1 MALITCPE
9 CGQSISSLA
18 DKCPHCGL
26 PQSHF
31 NVQPTGIQPNIQQQG
46 IAQPYQQQQIQQQMP
61 QQMPQQQIYVADN
74 RLGGERAKIAK
85 PNNYLA
91 LSIIALFGGIFGII
105 SLIYSSKVDTL
116 YANGSYTEAI
126 SASNRAKTWAIV
138 SIILGVLFTT
148 GWFILLFAL

>member
-26 PQSHF
+26 PQTHF

-46 IAQPYQQQQIQQQMP
+46 IAQPYQQQQ
-61 QQMPQQQIYVADN
+61 MPQQQIYVADN
-74 RLGGERAKIAK
+74 RLGDERAKIAK

-126 SASNRAKTWAIV
+126 SASNSAKTWAIV

>member
-46 IAQPYQQQQIQQQMP
+46 IAQQQQMP

-74 RLGGERAKIAK
+74 RLGDERAKIAK

-91 LSIIALFGGIFGII
+91 LSIIALLGGIFGII

-126 SASNRAKTWAIV
+126 SASNSAKTWAIV
-138 SIILGVLFTT
+138 SIVFGVLSTT
-148 GWFILLFAL
+148 GLFILLFAL

>member
-46 IAQPYQQQQIQQQMP
+46 IAQPYQQQQ
-61 QQMPQQQIYVADN
+61 MPQQQIYVANN
-74 RLGGERAKIAK
+74 RLGDERAKIAK

-91 LSIIALFGGIFGII
+91 LSIIALLGGIFGII

-126 SASNRAKTWAIV
+126 SASNSAKTWAIV
-138 SIILGVLFTT
+138 SIVFGVLFTT
-148 GWFILLFAL
+148 GWFILLFA

>member
-46 IAQPYQQQQIQQQMP
+46 IAQQQQMP
-61 QQMPQQQIYVADN
+61 QQMPQQQIYVANN
-74 RLGGERAKIAK
+74 RLGDERAKIAK

-91 LSIIALFGGIFGII
+91 LSIIALLGGIFGII

-126 SASNRAKTWAIV
+126 SASNSAKTWAIV
-138 SIILGVLFTT
+138 SIVFGVLFTT
-148 GWFILLFAL
+148 GWFIFLFA

>member
-1 MALITCPE
+1 MALVTCPE

-46 IAQPYQQQQIQQQMP
+46 IAQPYQQQQI
-61 QQMPQQQIYVADN
+61 YVADN
-74 RLGGERAKIAK
+74 RLGDERAKIAK

-91 LSIIALFGGIFGII
+91 LSIIALLGGIFGII

-126 SASNRAKTWAIV
+126 SASNSAKTWAIV
-138 SIILGVLFTT
+138 SIVLGVLFTT
-148 GWFILLFAL
+148 GLFILLFAL

>member
-46 IAQPYQQQQIQQQMP
+46 IAQQQQMP
-61 QQMPQQQIYVADN
+61 QQMPQQQIYVANN
-74 RLGGERAKIAK
+74 RLGDERAKIAK

-91 LSIIALFGGIFGII
+91 LSIIALLGGIFGII

-126 SASNRAKTWAIV
+126 SASNSAKTWAIV
-138 SIILGVLFTT
+138 SIVFGVLFTT
-148 GWFILLFAL
+148 GWFILLFA

>member
-1 MALITCPE
+1 MALVTCPE

-46 IAQPYQQQQIQQQMP
+46 IAQPYQQQQ
-61 QQMPQQQIYVADN
+61 MPQQQIYVADN
-74 RLGGERAKIAK
+74 RLGDERAKIAK
-85 PNNYLA
+85 PNSYLA
-91 LSIIALFGGIFGII
+91 LSIIALLGGIFGII

-126 SASNRAKTWAIV
+126 SASNSAKTWAIV
-138 SIILGVLFTT
+138 SIVLGVLFTT
-148 GWFILLFAL
+148 GLFILLFAL

>member
-9 CGQSISSLA
+9 CCQSISSLA

-46 IAQPYQQQQIQQQMP
+46 IAQPYQQQQMQQQMT
-61 QQMPQQQIYVADN
+61 QQQIYVADN
-74 RLGGERAKIAK
+74 RLGDERAKIAK

-91 LSIIALFGGIFGII
+91 LSIIALLGGIFGII

-126 SASNRAKTWAIV
+126 SASNSAKTWAIV
-138 SIILGVLFTT
+138 SIVLGVLFTT
-148 GWFILLFAL
+148 GWILFFFA

>member
-1 MALITCPE
+1 MALVTCPE

-31 NVQPTGIQPNIQQQG
+31 NIQHTGIQPNIQQQG
-46 IAQPYQQQQIQQQMP
+46 IAQPYQQQQ
-61 QQMPQQQIYVADN
+61 MPQQQIYVANN
-74 RLGGERAKIAK
+74 RLGDERAKIAK

-91 LSIIALFGGIFGII
+91 LSIIALLGGIFGII

-126 SASNRAKTWAIV
+126 SASNSAKTWAIV

>member
-46 IAQPYQQQQIQQQMP
+46 IAQPYQQQQ
-61 QQMPQQQIYVADN
+61 MPQQQIYVANN
-74 RLGGERAKIAK
+74 RFGDERAKIAK

-91 LSIIALFGGIFGII
+91 LSIIALLGGIFGII

-126 SASNRAKTWAIV
+126 SASNSAKTWAIV
-138 SIILGVLFTT
+138 SIVLGVLFTT
-148 GWFILLFAL
+148 GFFILLFA